1 MAVVRQISDRVAVM
15 HDGVL
20 VEEGRTADV
29 FDHPKD
35 PYTRLLLAS
44 VPRLA
49 ARSIPAVDAGLA

>member
-1 MAVVRQISDRVAVM
+1 M